1 MILADDKQG
10 FMMIS
15 GKDHF
20 PRDVYP
26 LVETFQP
33 SLESDE
39 RLIRVILMTG
49 FMAVLAI
56 EVWLLLQALQLW

>member
-1 MILADDKQG
+1 
-10 FMMIS
+10 MMMS
-15 GKDHF
+15 GKDYF

-26 LVETFQP
+26 LVETFRP

-39 RLIRVILMTG
+39 RLIRVVLMTG
-49 FMAVLAI
+49 FMVVLAI